1 MQLQNNME
9 DKVDSI
15 KCITAWKES
24 WRLRVKIVRLW
35 FYTDPLAEDNEKLL
49 HMILMDQNVSS
60 FIFIYIHIDIKIFCF
75 HVFCNMK

>member
-49 HMILMDQNVSS
+49 HMILMDQN
-60 FIFIYIHIDIKIFCF
+60 
-75 HVFCNMK
+75 